1 MSIGLKKL
9 EKSPNVL
16 EFVAK
21 NRIQQK
27 IVAIKEEYTSNSR
40 LLSYFAQN
48 NPADVSDD
56 SLTLLEAALLRRQEM
71 LIEQMADIPAKSL
84 DDMRAKLELWVEEI
98 EDSEEFDARSKIVL
112 SVLDDI
118 KSLSA

>member
-1 MSIGLKKL
+1 MSNDLNKL

-56 SLTLLEAALLRRQEM
+56 SLALLEAALLRRQEM

>member
-1 MSIGLKKL
+1 M
-9 EKSPNVL
+9 

-21 NRIQQK
+21 NRIQKK
-27 IVAIKEEYTSNSR
+27 IAAIKEEYTSNNR

-48 NPADVSDD
+48 NPPDVSDD
-56 SLTLLEAALLRRQEM
+56 SLSLLEAALLRRQEM